1 MFFIYFLL
9 VFLQQKI
16 KSTAMKDIHIG
27 KHIHTVFISKGL
39 TVTEFA
45 KRINK
50 SRENIY
56 HVFNRKSIDTDLL
69 LKISEILEYDFFT
82 LYISDSHDKKEIEV
96 LKNEIQ
102 LLKEINVLLKQ
113 KIIIVE

>member
-1 MFFIYFLL
+1 MLNFVY
-9 VFLQQKI
+9 
-16 KSTAMKDIHIG
+16 MKDVHIG

-82 LYISDSHDKKEIEV
+82 LYISDSNDKKEIEV

>member
-1 MFFIYFLL
+1 MLNFVY
-9 VFLQQKI
+9 
-16 KSTAMKDIHIG
+16 MKDVHIG

-82 LYISDSHDKKEIEV
+82 LYISDSNDKKEINSIIERNKPAIKTKIYV
-96 LKNEIQ
+96 NNIESIEDFEKVK
-102 LLKEINVLLKQ
+102 LLIE
-113 KIIIVE
+113 